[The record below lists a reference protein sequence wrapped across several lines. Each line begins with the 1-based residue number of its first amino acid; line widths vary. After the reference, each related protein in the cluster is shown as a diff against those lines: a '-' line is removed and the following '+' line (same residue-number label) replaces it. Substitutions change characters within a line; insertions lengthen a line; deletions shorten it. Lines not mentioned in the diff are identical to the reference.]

1 MTKWH
6 KIKKRQQRMTSNR
19 SMRRTLQKLTKNQN
33 MNMDEINNVSEVIIK
48 TPEEEIRI
56 EAPQTVSM
64 MEIPGQ
70 GKAYQ
75 ILGGNEKRKKS
86 EELDEKVEEVKKEEE
101 KQELKPSDIPLEDVK
116 LVAQQAGVTENEARE
131 ALVRN
136 DGDLANAIIELKK

>member
-6 KIKKRQQRMTSNR
+6 KIKKRQQKISSNR

-33 MNMDEINNVSEVIIK
+33 MNMDEINNVSEIIIK
-48 TPEEEIRI
+48 TPNEEIRI
-56 EAPQTVSM
+56 EEPQTVSI

-75 ILGGNEKRKKS
+75 ILGGTEKRKKS
-86 EELDEKVEEVKKEEE
+86 GELDEKIEEVKKEEE
-101 KQELKPSDIPLEDVK
+101 KKELKPSDIPLEDVT
-116 LVAQQAGVTENEARE
+116 LVAQQAGVTENEARD
-131 ALVRN
+131 ALIKN